1 MRRHLIGISKSSC
14 FSHVRA
20 RSLKRTNLSAS
31 QNRFSSTSTNGCE
44 LLMSSKQPVVSNTR
58 GVQKAWNFDASG
70 QPLFDETPAPSSA
83 DVVVIGGGSLGCSAL
98 YHLAKLGV
106 TNTVLVEANKLTA
119 GTTWHSAGLVWD
131 LQPTDMETEIMK
143 RSLNVI
149 KGLERETKVNS
160 GWVKNGGLFLASSQV
175 RFDMLKRMATFSRTK
190 GVEAILLDNRDT
202 KKLCPL
208 MNVDDLHGALYCPG
222 SGTVDPAGLC
232 NALSQV
238 SKKLGAQVLEDCHF
252 MDLKT
257 TNTMMGRKKVSEVK
271 TSRGDIKTNCVINAT
286 GVWAN
291 SVTSKVGLSVPL
303 VAKKHAY
310 VVTEKIPGIQNMPN
324 VRDYDYSTYFRLQGD
339 ALCIG
344 GYETSPVPIEK
355 IALNIPFGLYDL
367 DYEVFGPLMK
377 AHVKRIPALQEV
389 GIKFTVCGPESFTP
403 DFKPIMGEDPA
414 VDGFFHCC
422 GFNSTGLMK
431 GVGCGEQIA
440 KWVVHGR
447 PELAMFNYDVRRF
460 YTPLLK
466 DKHWVKARTHEA
478 YVKNYSSI
486 FPHSEPLAGRSKRR
500 SPLHGALE
508 RVGCVF
514 QERHGWERPGWF
526 NEEPTPI
533 QTYDW
538 YGAYGHAINKDQR
551 YVQAQKQ
558 ECTFHFPAHQHLIN
572 AECEACRT
580 AVAGF
585 DMSYFGKFY
594 LTGPDA
600 ARAADH
606 LFSANM
612 RRPEGSTVYT
622 CMLNKNS
629 GIEADLTVSIAL
641 RGRGSACDPRFH
653 GIGYY
658 LSVGGE
664 ATLQT
669 YSHIVKEIHRHKW
682 NVSLVNNTEDLAV
695 LSIQGPKSRSLLS
708 KLTSTDLSNE
718 SFPFSTHQV
727 ITVAGHKVR
736 AMRISSVG
744 ELGWEL
750 HIPRRSALA
759 VHKALKEAG
768 EDLGY
773 RDCGHRALDSLS
785 CEKGYRLWHSDIRSD
800 DTPLEAGLG
809 FTCKLKTDIP
819 FLGRD
824 ALEKQ
829 KAGGITKKLV
839 TLTLGDPKTP
849 LWGNE
854 AIKRDGEYVGFVRRA
869 EYGVSLGT
877 SIACGYVRKP
887 DNSVV
892 DKGFLASGK
901 WSIEVMCEEIP
912 AELHLQHPF
921 DPQGERMQG
930 NY

>member
-1 MRRHLIGISKSSC
+1 MR
-14 FSHVRA
+14 
-20 RSLKRTNLSAS
+20 
-31 QNRFSSTSTNGCE
+31 
-44 LLMSSKQPVVSNTR
+44 SKQPVVSSKR
-58 GVQKAWNFDASG
+58 GVQKAWNLDASG
-70 QPLFDETPAPSSA
+70 KPLFDETPAPSSA

-119 GTTWHSAGLVWD
+119 GTTWHTAGLVWD
-131 LQPTDMETEIMK
+131 LRPTDTETMI
-143 RSLNVI
+143 LNRTLQVL
-149 KGLERETKVNS
+149 KGLEEETGVNP
-160 GWVKNGGLFLASSQV
+160 GWINNGGLLLATNKT
-175 RFDMLKRMATFSRTK
+175 RFNELQRMATLGRSMGIEAFS
-190 GVEAILLDNRDT
+190 LDPAET
-202 KKLCPL
+202 KKLYPL
-208 MNVDDLHGALYCPG
+208 MSVDDLYGSLYCPG
-222 SGTVDPAGLC
+222 CGTVDPAGLC
-232 NALSQV
+232 DALTRV
-238 SKKLGAQVLEDCHF
+238 PKKLGAKVLENCHF
-252 MDLKT
+252 MDIKT
-257 TNTMMGRKKVSEVK
+257 TDALMGGKKVSEVK
-271 TSRGDIKTNCVINAT
+271 TSRGVIKTNCVINAT

-339 ALCIG
+339 ALSIG
-344 GYETSPVPIEK
+344 GYEINPISIPK
-355 IALNIPFGLYDL
+355 IDVNFAFGLYDL
-367 DYEVFGPLMK
+367 DYEVFDALMQ
-377 AHVKRIPALQEV
+377 AHIKRIPALEEI
-389 GIKFTVCGPESFTP
+389 GIKSTVCGPESFTP
-403 DFKPIMGEDPA
+403 DHKPLMGEDPA
-414 VDGFFHCC
+414 VEGFFHCC
-422 GFNSTGLMK
+422 GFNSAGMML
-431 GVGCGEQIA
+431 GAGCGEQIA
-440 KWVVHGR
+440 KWVVNGR
-447 PELAMFNYDVRRF
+447 PEFAMFNYDIRRF
-460 YTPLLK
+460 HTPLLK
-466 DKHWVKARTHEA
+466 DKQWAKERSHEA
-478 YVKNYSSI
+478 YAKNYSTV
-486 FPHSEPLAGRSKRR
+486 FPHDEPLSGRGKRK
-500 SPLHGALE
+500 SPLHDVLE
-508 RVGCVF
+508 SAGCVF

-526 NEEPTPI
+526 NTEPTPV

-538 YGAYGHAINKDQR
+538 YGQYGHTTNTDRR
-551 YVQAQKQ
+551 YVQAL
-558 ECTFHFPAHQHLIN
+558 EEEYCFDFPVHHNLIN
-572 AECEACRT
+572 EECVACRT

-622 CMLNKNS
+622 CMLNKNG
-629 GIEADLTVSIAL
+629 GIEADLTVSVTT
-641 RGRGSACDPRFH
+641 GGQGSPSDPKFS
-653 GIGYY
+653 GVGYY
-658 LSVGGE
+658 LAVGGG
-664 ATLQT
+664 AALQN
-669 YSHIVKEIHRHKW
+669 YAHIVKEIRRHNW
-682 NVSLVNNTEDLAV
+682 DVSLINHTEDMTV
-695 LSIQGPKSRSLLS
+695 LSVQGPKSRNLLS

-718 SFPFSTHQV
+718 SFPFSTHQM
-727 ITVAGHKVR
+727 IEVAGHRVR
-736 AMRISSVG
+736 ALRVSFVG

-750 HIPRRSALA
+750 HVPKSSA
-759 VHKALKEAG
+759 VSVYKTVKEAG
-768 EDLGY
+768 EGLGY
-773 RDCGHRALDSLS
+773 KDGGYRALDSLS

-829 KAGGITKKLV
+829 KAGGITRKLV

-877 SIACGYVRKP
+877 SIACGYVSKP

-921 DPQGERMQG
+921 DPRSERLKG